1 MIDIKD
7 IQGNTRFSTG
17 INSGAKGKFSL
28 MKEDYVVLPFNTL
41 SPVDFQVGDY
51 VDLRGVLDA
60 SMGGKLA
67 KIYQIVDIPYPTYK
81 NGGYSYELRFDAYYF
96 KWKTKIF
103 KYTPEYRGQEASWSL
118 TASLDVQMGVFL
130 RNLKAL
136 GYKYEGKD
144 FVFSIDDSVENSSK
158 LMTYDN
164 TNLIDAMF
172 SMADNWGCD
181 CWVTDHVINFGRCEF
196 SDAVKIELGKEAKDM
211 SRSDSKGTYA
221 TRIYAFGSTRNI
233 PTNYRPVDRT
243 TVVNGIVQKR
253 LMLPAGTPYVDAHEG
268 LTDLEAIEAVVVF
281 DDVYPKRVGEIT
293 GVSSY
298 ESEVDNEDGTKTKAT
313 FYRFKDSGINFSKEY
328 ILEGHE
334 LKIRFESGKLNGME
348 FGAAFNPLG
357 LTEKNDDGTWN
368 PDAQLWEIIRNEDY
382 GRPCRMKC
390 CFPKKV
396 TDMCCPA
403 GMSGR

>member
-172 SMADNWGCD
+172 SMADNLSLI
-181 CWVTDHVINFGRCEF
+181 HI
-196 SDAVKIELGKEAKDM
+196 
-211 SRSDSKGTYA
+211 
-221 TRIYAFGSTRNI
+221 
-233 PTNYRPVDRT
+233 
-243 TVVNGIVQKR
+243 
-253 LMLPAGTPYVDAHEG
+253 
-268 LTDLEAIEAVVVF
+268 
-281 DDVYPKRVGEIT
+281 
-293 GVSSY
+293 
-298 ESEVDNEDGTKTKAT
+298 
-313 FYRFKDSGINFSKEY
+313 
-328 ILEGHE
+328 
-334 LKIRFESGKLNGME
+334 
-348 FGAAFNPLG
+348 
-357 LTEKNDDGTWN
+357 
-368 PDAQLWEIIRNEDY
+368 
-382 GRPCRMKC
+382 
-390 CFPKKV
+390 
-396 TDMCCPA
+396 
-403 GMSGR
+403 

>member
-17 INSGAKGKFSL
+17 INPGAKGKFSL

-103 KYTPEYRGQEASWSL
+103 KYTPEYGGLEASWSL

-196 SDAVKIELGKEAKDM
+196 SDAVKIELDKEAKDM

-233 PTNYRPVDRT
+233 PTNYRPVDQT
-243 TVVNGIVQKR
+243 AVVNGIVQKR

-268 LTDLEAIEAVVVF
+268 LTDLKAAAAGENEEWTTDYPHFADVADQEGFPAIATMYRRIAEAE
-281 DDVYPKRVGEIT
+281 K
-293 GVSSY
+293 
-298 ESEVDNEDGTKTKAT
+298 
-313 FYRFKDSGINFSKEY
+313 
-328 ILEGHE
+328 GHE
-334 LKIRFESGKLNGME
+334 ERYLALLKNVEEGTVFKKAEETVWQCRNCGYIYVG
-348 FGAAFNPLG
+348 
-357 LTEKNDDGTWN
+357 TEA
-368 PDAQLWEIIRNEDY
+368 PE
-382 GRPCRMKC
+382 
-390 CFPKKV
+390 V
-396 TDMCCPA
+396 CPA
-403 GMSGR
+403 CLHPQAYFEVKKNNY